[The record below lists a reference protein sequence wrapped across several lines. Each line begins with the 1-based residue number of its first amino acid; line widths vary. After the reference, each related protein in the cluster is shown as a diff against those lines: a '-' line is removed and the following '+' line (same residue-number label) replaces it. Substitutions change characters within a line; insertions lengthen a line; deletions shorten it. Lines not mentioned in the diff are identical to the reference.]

1 MTSTFRHQTD
11 GGPSRSI
18 RWQLI
23 FKIDITMKLT
33 HLLTLIKTIISCI
46 TSSQIFLCWNMQI
59 SSHLIKKKGL
69 VIKAVNRTAA
79 IYLQTLVRL
88 HAPTQAHQLASWFC
102 QSKQRLL
109 SEVAYLLSSGTSV
122 GGLNSRPMSG
132 QQSHTIFR
140 KRPCIAKK
148 KKKKAIFLGLNC
160 SMGELSG
167 SDHEEK
173 LILGKQLSKTYIVK
187 FHSFSMLICINFSN
201 RNEP

>member
-148 KKKKAIFLGLNC
+148 KKKKSHISRTKLFYGGAIWFR
-160 SMGELSG
+160 SW
-167 SDHEEK
+167 
-173 LILGKQLSKTYIVK
+173 GKTHFGKTAFEDLYCEI
-187 FHSFSMLICINFSN
+187 SFIFDAHLH
-201 RNEP
+201 